1 MGRTACC
8 LAEVLITVPGPY
20 EEQLQTKALVAPPPP
35 PTDPPRFTLLI
46 SPAHAEPLTPKT

>member
-20 EEQLQTKALVAPPPP
+20 EEQLQTMALVGPP

-46 SPAHAEPLTPKT
+46 SPAHAELLTPKT